1 MYLTSCLLWENGT
14 NGLSVF
20 ALHVLDV
27 KQMKEGSCVLLLTK
41 EKSLNFEEQQL
52 KNFHFRAKS

>member
-41 EKSLNFEEQQL
+41 EKSLNFEEQQ
-52 KNFHFRAKS
+52 F